1 MLLQHR
7 LQHNMPPPGHPPPS
21 RYTPASPSPLIGQAH
36 EPSDA
41 CRVLPLPSPPLPRL
55 VARHRGNPPPCAAGR
70 GRDRWDAAQRLNSPN
85 SLTCSAAAASAWPG
99 PLPPPPVGTS
109 VPCLRR
115 YWAVR
120 TQGPGMCLF
129 ARRRLLNHR
138 HSRFLSQTRRH
149 HPPPGPSAS
158 TGRVRARLSR
168 VSRAPT
174 SRGPMVGRGT
184 GQGHCAV
191 ASRLLRHRLDLCNPR
206 RETC

>member
-99 PLPPPPVGTS
+99 PLPPPPGRDLRPVSPSILGRPDSRAGNVS
-109 VPCLRR
+109 VCTPTALESSSLPIL
-115 YWAVR
+115 VSDS
-120 TQGPGMCLF
+120 P
-129 ARRRLLNHR
+129 
-138 HSRFLSQTRRH
+138 SS
-149 HPPPGPSAS
+149 PPPGPSAS